1 MGEISQF
8 ESLEILRKASSEN
21 LYNRQSYEWKMC
33 ITIWT
38 PLVAFIGIALTYP
51 HVWINNKYLYAA
63 FLFLATVHILWQ
75 RNLVAAN
82 NKDASKIL
90 ECEQKMRVS
99 LGLPESER
107 PKGLLVFA
115 NWAHYLYIV
124 ITFGLIMV
132 AIYVNDFKRNQI
144 VLLPNDLKEWLER
157 SPTGNRNKD
166 EFCADILRQY
176 KSLQD
181 KEHYNVNPGSPAL
194 NNATPPKGQ

>member
-8 ESLEILRKASSEN
+8 ESLEILRKASSES

-51 HVWINNKYLYAA
+51 HVWINTIYLYAA
-63 FLFLATVHILWQ
+63 FLFLAAVHILWQ

-90 ECEQKMRVS
+90 ECEQQMRVS
-99 LGLPESER
+99 LGLPESKR
-107 PKGLLVFA
+107 PKGFLVFA

-157 SPTGNRNKD
+157 SSEIENKNKD
-166 EFCADILRQY
+166 AYCADILRQY
-176 KSLQD
+176 KNSQD
-181 KEHYNVNPGSPAL
+181 KKHQNTNQGS
-194 NNATPPKGQ
+194 TIVK